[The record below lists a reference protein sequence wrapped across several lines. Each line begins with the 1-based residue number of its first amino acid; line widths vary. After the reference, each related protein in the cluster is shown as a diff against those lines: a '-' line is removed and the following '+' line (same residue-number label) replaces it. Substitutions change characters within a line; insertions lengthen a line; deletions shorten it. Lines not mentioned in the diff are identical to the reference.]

1 MTASVN
7 QNPWNIKSLN
17 DLQFFNCPS
26 CEFKVK
32 LEQDLVNHAFDHHFM
47 ESSYYL
53 RNIQYY
59 RSTDDNDIKNSSD
72 SIEIVNTEDTPMVIV
87 KTEVVEKNSEIDSD
101 TMLHHQENPNLITEF
116 HDIDIADSTVK
127 CEIFED
133 SCDPLSEFHE
143 VNFPDEKPR
152 LNYNTNNIELD
163 VSLKIQEYIV
173 KKEERITA
181 KPQVQ
186 SLTKS
191 KTNLAKSNGLEKVQ
205 KSKKCQ
211 QPKLNSNM
219 NKLESR
225 VKTQTNNKKSKKSQK
240 PAKSQVER
248 TQKSRQSR
256 KETEFMVCLFRNPTQ
271 TSRKCDV
278 VQYRVDRMK
287 KHYQTNHPELTE
299 KQVADPKNY
308 MPHLRI
314 DYEFESHDLPTRKR
328 EFLTE
333 ESRHRFFENI
343 INTGL

>member
-53 RNIQYY
+53 KNIQCH
-59 RSTDDNDIKNSSD
+59 RFMDDNDIKNSSD

-163 VSLKIQEYIV
+163 VSLKIQEFIV
-173 KKEERITA
+173 KKEQRLTA

-278 VQYRVDRMK
+278 VQYRVDRMVS
-287 KHYQTNHPELTE
+287 L
-299 KQVADPKNY
+299 
-308 MPHLRI
+308 
-314 DYEFESHDLPTRKR
+314 ES
-328 EFLTE
+328 
-333 ESRHRFFENI
+333 
-343 INTGL
+343 

>member
-1 MTASVN
+1 MTASEN

-278 VQYRVDRMK
+278 VQYRVDRMVS
-287 KHYQTNHPELTE
+287 L
-299 KQVADPKNY
+299 
-308 MPHLRI
+308 
-314 DYEFESHDLPTRKR
+314 ES
-328 EFLTE
+328 
-333 ESRHRFFENI
+333 
-343 INTGL
+343 

>member
-53 RNIQYY
+53 KNIQCH
-59 RSTDDNDIKNSSD
+59 RFMDDNDIRNSSD

-87 KTEVVEKNSEIDSD
+87 KTEVVEENSEIENDN
-101 TMLHHQENPNLITEF
+101 MLHHQENPNLITEF

-173 KKEERITA
+173 KKEERLTT

-186 SLTKS
+186 SLTKT
-191 KTNLAKSNGLEKVQ
+191 KAKSNGLEKVQ
-205 KSKKCQ
+205 KTKKCQ
-211 QPKLNSNM
+211 QPKLNLNM

-225 VKTQTNNKKSKKSQK
+225 VKIQKNNNKSKKSLK
-240 PAKSQVER
+240 FAKSQVER

-278 VQYRVDRMK
+278 VQYRVDRM
-287 KHYQTNHPELTE
+287 
-299 KQVADPKNY
+299 V
-308 MPHLRI
+308 
-314 DYEFESHDLPTRKR
+314 S
-328 EFLTE
+328 
-333 ESRHRFFENI
+333 
-343 INTGL
+343 

>member
-1 MTASVN
+1 MTASEN

-173 KKEERITA
+173 KKEERLTT

-186 SLTKS
+186 SLTKT
-191 KTNLAKSNGLEKVQ
+191 KAKSNGLEKVQ

-278 VQYRVDRMK
+278 VQYRVDRMVS
-287 KHYQTNHPELTE
+287 L
-299 KQVADPKNY
+299 
-308 MPHLRI
+308 
-314 DYEFESHDLPTRKR
+314 ES
-328 EFLTE
+328 
-333 ESRHRFFENI
+333 
-343 INTGL
+343 

>member
-1 MTASVN
+1 M
-7 QNPWNIKSLN
+7 
-17 DLQFFNCPS
+17 
-26 CEFKVK
+26 
-32 LEQDLVNHAFDHHFM
+32 
-47 ESSYYL
+47 
-53 RNIQYY
+53 
-59 RSTDDNDIKNSSD
+59 DDNDIKNSSD
-72 SIEIVNTEDTPMVIV
+72 SIETVNTEDTPMVIV
-87 KTEVVEKNSEIDSD
+87 KTEVVEKNSEIESD
-101 TMLHHQENPNLITEF
+101 NMLHHQKNPNLITEF

-143 VNFPDEKPR
+143 VNFPGEKPR

-173 KKEERITA
+173 KKEQKLTT

-186 SLTKS
+186 SLTKT
-191 KTNLAKSNGLEKVQ
+191 KAKSNGLEKVQ

-278 VQYRVDRMK
+278 VQYRVDRM
-287 KHYQTNHPELTE
+287 
-299 KQVADPKNY
+299 V
-308 MPHLRI
+308 
-314 DYEFESHDLPTRKR
+314 S
-328 EFLTE
+328 
-333 ESRHRFFENI
+333 
-343 INTGL
+343 

>member
-1 MTASVN
+1 MVVRIFNSSLFFQMTASVN

-87 KTEVVEKNSEIDSD
+87 KTEVVEENSEIENDN
-101 TMLHHQENPNLITEF
+101 MLHHQENPNLITEF
-116 HDIDIADSTVK
+116 HDIDLAESTVK

-173 KKEERITA
+173 KKEQKLTT

-186 SLTKS
+186 SLTKT
-191 KTNLAKSNGLEKVQ
+191 KAKSNGLEKVQ

-225 VKTQTNNKKSKKSQK
+225 VKIQKNNNKSKKSLK
-240 PAKSQVER
+240 FAKSQVER

-256 KETEFMVCLFRNPTQ
+256 KETEFMVCLFRNPTL

-278 VQYRVDRMK
+278 V
-287 KHYQTNHPELTE
+287 
-299 KQVADPKNY
+299 
-308 MPHLRI
+308 
-314 DYEFESHDLPTRKR
+314 
-328 EFLTE
+328 
-333 ESRHRFFENI
+333 
-343 INTGL
+343 

>member
-59 RSTDDNDIKNSSD
+59 RSTDDIDIKNSSD

-278 VQYRVDRMK
+278 VQYRVDRMVS
-287 KHYQTNHPELTE
+287 L
-299 KQVADPKNY
+299 
-308 MPHLRI
+308 
-314 DYEFESHDLPTRKR
+314 ES
-328 EFLTE
+328 
-333 ESRHRFFENI
+333 
-343 INTGL
+343 

>member
-256 KETEFMVCLFRNPTQ
+256 KETEFMVCLFRNPRQ

-278 VQYRVDRMK
+278 VQYRVDRM
-287 KHYQTNHPELTE
+287 
-299 KQVADPKNY
+299 V
-308 MPHLRI
+308 
-314 DYEFESHDLPTRKR
+314 S
-328 EFLTE
+328 
-333 ESRHRFFENI
+333 
-343 INTGL
+343 

>member
-87 KTEVVEKNSEIDSD
+87 KTEVVEKNSEIESD
-101 TMLHHQENPNLITEF
+101 NMLHHQKNPNLITEF

-173 KKEERITA
+173 KKEQKLTT

-186 SLTKS
+186 SLTKT
-191 KTNLAKSNGLEKVQ
+191 KAKSNGLEKVQ

-225 VKTQTNNKKSKKSQK
+225 VKIQKNNNKSKKSLK
-240 PAKSQVER
+240 FAKSQVER

-278 VQYRVDRMK
+278 VQYRVDRMVS
-287 KHYQTNHPELTE
+287 L
-299 KQVADPKNY
+299 
-308 MPHLRI
+308 
-314 DYEFESHDLPTRKR
+314 ES
-328 EFLTE
+328 
-333 ESRHRFFENI
+333 
-343 INTGL
+343 

>member
-1 MTASVN
+1 MVVRIFNSSLFFQMTASVN

-87 KTEVVEKNSEIDSD
+87 KTEVVEKNSEIESD
-101 TMLHHQENPNLITEF
+101 NMLHHQENPNLITEF
-116 HDIDIADSTVK
+116 HDIDLAESTVK

-173 KKEERITA
+173 KKEQKLTT

-186 SLTKS
+186 SLTKT
-191 KTNLAKSNGLEKVQ
+191 KAKSNGLEKVQ
-205 KSKKCQ
+205 KSKTCQ

-225 VKTQTNNKKSKKSQK
+225 VKTQTNNNKSKKSLK
-240 PAKSQVER
+240 FAKSQVER

-278 VQYRVDRMK
+278 VQYRVDRMVS
-287 KHYQTNHPELTE
+287 L
-299 KQVADPKNY
+299 
-308 MPHLRI
+308 
-314 DYEFESHDLPTRKR
+314 ES
-328 EFLTE
+328 
-333 ESRHRFFENI
+333 
-343 INTGL
+343 

>member
-1 MTASVN
+1 MTASEN

-87 KTEVVEKNSEIDSD
+87 KTEVVEQYSEIENDN
-101 TMLHHQENPNLITEF
+101 MLHHQENSNILTEF
-116 HDIDIADSTVK
+116 HDIDIAESTVK
-127 CEIFED
+127 CENFED

-143 VNFPDEKPR
+143 VNFPGEKPR

-225 VKTQTNNKKSKKSQK
+225 VKIQKNNNKSKKSLK
-240 PAKSQVER
+240 FAKSQVER

-278 VQYRVDRMK
+278 VQYRIDRM
-287 KHYQTNHPELTE
+287 
-299 KQVADPKNY
+299 V
-308 MPHLRI
+308 
-314 DYEFESHDLPTRKR
+314 S
-328 EFLTE
+328 
-333 ESRHRFFENI
+333 
-343 INTGL
+343 